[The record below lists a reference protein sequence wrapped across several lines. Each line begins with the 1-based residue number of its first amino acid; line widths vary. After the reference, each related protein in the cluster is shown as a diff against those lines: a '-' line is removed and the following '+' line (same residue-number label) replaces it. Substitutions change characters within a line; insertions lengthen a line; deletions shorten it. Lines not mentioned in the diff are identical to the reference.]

1 MSDPLVSVIIPVY
14 NVESYLEECLES
26 VRNQTY
32 KNIEIITVN
41 DGSTDDSPLILERYA
56 KENSN
61 IKTIHQKNSGVSAA
75 RNRGL
80 EEATGK
86 YIYFLDSDDYI
97 LPETVGN
104 IIEKMEKHQLDVV
117 RFGAKPFSEDKGS
130 ENLVW
135 NVYDHSKFFQSGKI
149 YVKHEFLRANIKGF
163 TPSACLYMVRADVL
177 NKNQIRF
184 KPNLQHEDELFSLEL
199 FLNTERAMYDAN
211 LYYMRR
217 YRSGSIMTSQEEMK
231 SFDAYYQVLQE
242 IISLLDKYTDPDEI
256 KLIKSRIR
264 SLYISLSLKQV
275 DERYKKEKLAKIK
288 AINSWEKF
296 YYVTHYHLKEF
307 IKKAMRF

>member
-1 MSDPLVSVIIPVY
+1 
-14 NVESYLEECLES
+14 
-26 VRNQTY
+26 
-32 KNIEIITVN
+32 
-41 DGSTDDSPLILERYA
+41 
-56 KENSN
+56 
-61 IKTIHQKNSGVSAA
+61 
-75 RNRGL
+75 
-80 EEATGK
+80 
-86 YIYFLDSDDYI
+86 
-97 LPETVGN
+97 
-104 IIEKMEKHQLDVV
+104 
-117 RFGAKPFSEDKGS
+117 
-130 ENLVW
+130 
-135 NVYDHSKFFQSGKI
+135 
-149 YVKHEFLRANIKGF
+149 
-163 TPSACLYMVRADVL
+163 
-177 NKNQIRF
+177 
-184 KPNLQHEDELFSLEL
+184 
-199 FLNTERAMYDAN
+199 MYDAN

-242 IISLLDKYTDPDEI
+242 IISLLKKYTDPDEI